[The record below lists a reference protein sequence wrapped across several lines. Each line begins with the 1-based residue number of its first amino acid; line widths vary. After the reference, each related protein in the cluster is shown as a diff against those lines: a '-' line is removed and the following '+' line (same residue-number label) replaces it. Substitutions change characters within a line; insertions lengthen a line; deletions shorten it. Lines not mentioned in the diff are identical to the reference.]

1 MKQMKKIT
9 KQEIAEYIRELMQY
23 VLHPAFISPKGCF
36 EKDAKLKPGKVL
48 EYDAC
53 LIPATPKTYDVS
65 EALRA
70 LCHLYLYEDDY
81 KIYVKDSEGFMK
93 CITDVSELEPGL
105 TIISEEEYKEKLG
118 ELL

>member
-1 MKQMKKIT
+1 MKKLT
-9 KQEIAEYIRELMQY
+9 KKEVAGYIRELVQY

-36 EKDAKLKPGKVL
+36 EKNSKLEPGKVL

-53 LIPATPKTYDVS
+53 LMPVHPKTYDVS

-70 LCHLYLYEDDY
+70 LCQLYLFDDEY

-93 CITDVSELEPGL
+93 CITDVSALEPGL
-105 TIISEEEYKEKLG
+105 IIISEEEYNKELG

>member
-1 MKQMKKIT
+1 MKKLT
-9 KQEIAEYIRELMQY
+9 KKEVAGYIRELVQY

-36 EKDAKLKPGKVL
+36 EKNSKLEPGKVL

-53 LIPATPKTYDVS
+53 LMPVHPKTYDVS

-70 LCHLYLYEDDY
+70 LCQLYLFDDEY

-93 CITDVSELEPGL
+93 CITDISELKPGL
-105 TIISEEEYKEKLG
+105 TIISEDEYKEKLG
-118 ELL
+118 ALL